1 MEKKTIG
8 QFIAALR
15 KANGLTQQEVA
26 DRLAVS
32 NKAVSRWERD
42 ECAPDIS
49 VIPALA
55 ELLGVTCDELLKGER
70 ITNSVQAEKSEPKIG
85 KQVKALINRSVSN
98 FKNMIG
104 ISVAISAVGL
114 ICMFG
119 ISYGFY
125 RPVIGFAVML
135 LFEAIAVTVAVIAV
149 NKMKANKA
157 DNELFESADKEL
169 IDRYDHCLGKY
180 SFMAYY
186 VALSVVVLS
195 LPFMLNLSD
204 YYIDSVLEFRH
215 YIPYLGPIIL
225 ILAFI
230 CLVARKP
237 YIAWIL
243 QKKLVE
249 EELEGEEITQ
259 NGEVQKILRKMNI
272 LQIGAVIVAGI
283 LFIVAPYFDWM
294 HNESSPFLVGLCVM
308 GLCLLVGNV
317 VSFIVFMAKHK
328 TSRKYFWISGVRNIL
343 LLPSALM
350 CGSVHFMGWMNVAG
364 AAEWERYDV
373 WDMETFWQAIG
384 WGAAIM
390 VIFGVIEIFVKKYR
404 KQQIH

>member
-98 FKNMIG
+98 FKNMTG
-104 ISVAISAVGL
+104 ISIAISAVGL

-135 LFEAIAVTVAVIAV
+135 LFEAVAVTVAVIAV
-149 NKMKANKA
+149 NKMKANKL
-157 DNELFESADKEL
+157 DNELFENADKEL
-169 IDRYDHCLGKY
+169 MDRYDHCLGND
-180 SFMAYY
+180 SFMAYF
-186 VALSVVVLS
+186 VALAVVMLS
-195 LPFMLNLSD
+195 LPFVLNLSD
-204 YYIDSVLEFRH
+204 HYINSVLSFE
-215 YIPYLGPIIL
+215 YYLYYLGPIAIIL
-225 ILAFI
+225 VYIY
-230 CLVARKP
+230 LVAKKS
-237 YIAWIL
+237 YIARIL
-243 QKKLVE
+243 QKELVE
-249 EELEGEEITQ
+249 EEIAGEES
-259 NGEVQKILRKMNI
+259 EVVLEVNRVKRKMNI
-272 LQIGAVIVAGI
+272 LQIGAVVMAAV
-283 LFIVAPYFDWM
+283 LFIVAPFFGTEQPEDPAYIQAGI
-294 HNESSPFLVGLCVM
+294 VGVGVCLLIGNIVCFIIFM
-308 GLCLLVGNV
+308 LRNTKNRKHLCLSGIRNML
-317 VSFIVFMAKHK
+317 FILPALICTGVHGIGWY
-328 TSRKYFWISGVRNIL
+328 SSGGKYTKYDFWDIELFWISV
-343 LLPSALM
+343 ALAL
-350 CGSVHFMGWMNVAG
+350 V
-364 AAEWERYDV
+364 
-373 WDMETFWQAIG
+373 
-384 WGAAIM
+384 
-390 VIFGVIEIFVKKYR
+390 VIIAFRVIEILAKRYKKQR
-404 KQQIH
+404 IR